1 MAGKNNEAFE
11 KAWNL
16 YTNEKDRESM
26 KKNLPGVYALF
37 SSGNKL
43 QAEQEFNAELKAFL
57 TPAKDVNGNPINN
70 GYSILADELAWAA
83 AGKIPDV
90 PVSVIKNGGRE
101 YSGSKNFT
109 KEKLK
114 ILRKNGIQYF
124 AEHPEEHENA
134 ESYPGKVQQFVAN
147 GISEELAK
155 IYALPTEKFKQLA
168 QDMDTKAG
176 MIYTGKDNKR
186 RHVADAFYDAGYKP
200 DEMITED
207 PVEKKEKSRKFLSHL
222 VRGNLSEVSTEDE
235 NIDALEQYAKDNGF
249 VNSDA
254 LLDYL
259 AVSFDRSNRLREQ
272 DDDNWLTKAAK
283 GIAISN
289 INKKWNEGVPANTK
303 DIAHDV
309 IDDALVVVPQDK
321 IYKAVRYSPMVMR
334 ALSSGGKLAPVSR
347 AVNNPWLQLAV
358 SNAVVPMESAYVESL
373 LNGNEDGID
382 WGNVGFNTAASMS
395 AEGLL
400 GAALKT
406 FTNKTLPVKSYKT
419 GDFTKTKKEV
429 IDDLER
435 RAYEIAKEK
444 QTADA
449 FHNAMVDFKYG
460 DRTPSTLF
468 GFLNTDK
475 KFKRYGLN
483 EDQFDRAF
491 DNAYRSA
498 RQKHAVKDAPESR
511 DLSFALRD
519 FSKYKK
525 TDDFKN
531 AVEAA
536 AWESAGLEAP
546 LVLDILRTRRNST
559 PNKAKEVIDELVDK
573 SKSVS
578 PSRQGRLMDLFND
591 YHESSPLKKFFAYEA
606 FPLIK
611 NMVKN
616 GMVVE
621 NTVEDIPIRGL
632 TGIKRFLPTLDDKK
646 K

>member
-1 MAGKNNEAFE
+1 MSGKKNEAFE
-11 KAWNL
+11 KAWGL
-16 YTNEKDRESM
+16 YSDKIKRKRMEKF
-26 KKNLPGVYALF
+26 LPGVARLF
-37 SSGNKL
+37 SSGNKI
-43 QAEQEFNAELKAFL
+43 QAEQEFNAEMRALIHPNESGGSLSLIA
-57 TPAKDVNGNPINN
+57 N
-70 GYSILADELAWAA
+70 ELAWASS
-83 AGKIPDV
+83 GKIPASKVDD
-90 PVSVIKNGGRE
+90 IYGNDGGGDKGRKTAT
-101 YSGSKNFT
+101 STMLSR
-109 KEKLK
+109 
-114 ILRKNGIQYF
+114 LRNSAIQYF
-124 AEHPEEHENA
+124 SENPDELENA
-134 ESYPGKVQQFVAN
+134 ERYPVKVKQFKDEGFDDKTSA
-147 GISEELAK
+147 L
-155 IYALPTEKFKQLA
+155 YALPTDKFKQLA
-168 QDMDTKAG
+168 QNMDTKAG
-176 MIYTGKDNKR
+176 MIYSGKDNEKR
-186 RHVADAFYDAGYKP
+186 SVANSFYDAGYKP
-200 DEMITED
+200 EDLKDPTDAKRALSKITG
-207 PVEKKEKSRKFLSHL
+207 
-222 VRGNLSEVSTEDE
+222 GNLSETLSEEKNLD
-235 NIDALEQYAKDNGF
+235 NLEQYAKDNGF

-382 WGNVGFNTAASMS
+382 WWNVGFNTAASMS